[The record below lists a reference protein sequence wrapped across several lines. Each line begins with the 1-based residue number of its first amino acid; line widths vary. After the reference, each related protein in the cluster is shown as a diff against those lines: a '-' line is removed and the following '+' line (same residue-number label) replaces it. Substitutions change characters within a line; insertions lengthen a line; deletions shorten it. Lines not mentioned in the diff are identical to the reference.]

1 MSTNK
6 VPPLLSDTPQYTD
19 WKKKVKIWASFKNI
33 LEKLDKLYLKDTTME
48 KFQALEAFDTCAR
61 KPNTSIQEHIHE
73 FDKLYHKLQ
82 SHGTTISED
91 LLAFKLLKSC
101 KLSNQDEKLAKGT
114 VRELKLKNMKEQLKK
129 IFPDK
134 QSLQSES
141 EQLWLHEK
149 NELEC
154 SEASQTFY
162 TNPQGAQRR
171 PPPQTRRPQFSSNNT
186 KRRTYS
192 TQASG
197 RNLMDQ
203 RTGETS
209 RCRICESIYHWAAD
223 CPDRNRNQSQR
234 PIRRVPSNQ
243 TQYTYMTEEQFYE
256 FPDGHDDFH

>member
-1 MSTNK
+1 M
-6 VPPLLSDTPQYTD
+6 
-19 WKKKVKIWASFKNI
+19 KNRSI
-33 LEKLDKLYLKDTTME
+33 MI
-48 KFQALEAFDTCAR
+48 TCTR

-73 FDKLYHKLQ
+73 FDKLHHKLQ

-101 KLSNQDEKLAKGT
+101 KLSNQDEKPSKGT
-114 VRELKLKNMKEQLKK
+114 VTELKLKNMKEQLKK

-141 EQLWLHEK
+141 EQLSLHK
-149 NELEC
+149 INELEC

-162 TNPQGAQRR
+162 TNPLGAQRR

-186 KRRTYS
+186 NRQTCS

-203 RTGETS
+203 HTGETS
-209 RCRICESIYHWAAD
+209 RCRICKSIYHWAAD
-223 CPDRNRNQSQR
+223 CPDCNCNQSQH
-234 PIRRVPSNQ
+234 PIQRVPSNQ
-243 TQYTYMTEEQFYE
+243 TQ
-256 FPDGHDDFH
+256 

>member
-1 MSTNK
+1 
-6 VPPLLSDTPQYTD
+6 
-19 WKKKVKIWASFKNI
+19 
-33 LEKLDKLYLKDTTME
+33 
-48 KFQALEAFDTCAR
+48 
-61 KPNTSIQEHIHE
+61 
-73 FDKLYHKLQ
+73 
-82 SHGTTISED
+82 
-91 LLAFKLLKSC
+91 
-101 KLSNQDEKLAKGT
+101 
-114 VRELKLKNMKEQLKK
+114 MKEQLKK

-149 NELEC
+149 HELEC

-243 TQYTYMTEEQFYE
+243 TQYTYMTEEQFNE